1 MGNGSAIVLYIIPVS
16 NCRRYIMFTLWS
28 DIDRLFNRSL
38 ADWMQDERAFRE
50 DCLYGAYR
58 MNLIDKGD
66 NLEFIAELPG
76 VEEKDMNL
84 SVHNDTLTLSA
95 KRAVK
100 YDEGDTLYLSERG
113 NYDVKRSIA
122 LPVRVDAD
130 KSTASLKNGVLRVVL
145 PKSPESQPKQIAIS
159 C

>member
-1 MGNGSAIVLYIIPVS
+1 
-16 NCRRYIMFTLWS
+16 MFTLWS

-38 ADWMQDERAFRE
+38 ADWMLNERALRE
-50 DCLYGAYR
+50 DSESIYGAYR
-58 MNLIDKGD
+58 MDLIDKGD

-95 KRAVK
+95 KRTVK
-100 YDEGDTLYLSERG
+100 YEKDDTLYLSERG

-122 LPVRVDAD
+122 LPTRVEAD
-130 KSTASLKNGVLRVVL
+130 KATASLKNGVLRVVL
-145 PKSPESQPKQIAIS
+145 PKTPESQPKQIAIS

>member
-1 MGNGSAIVLYIIPVS
+1 
-16 NCRRYIMFTLWS
+16 MFTLWS

-38 ADWMQDERAFRE
+38 ADWMQNERYFRD
-50 DCLYGAYR
+50 DCESLYGAYR
-58 MNLIDKGD
+58 MDLIDKGD

-100 YDEGDTLYLSERG
+100 YGEGDTLYLSERG

-130 KSTASLKNGVLRVVL
+130 KSKASLKNGILRVVL
-145 PKSPESQPKQIAIS
+145 PKSPESQPKKIAIS